1 MPESQT
7 HAGFGKT
14 DALLLLMALIWGVN
28 FSVVKFATEVMSPLA
43 FTGLRVMLAAV
54 VLLCLV
60 FVRGGTFPTRR
71 EILTLMILGMLGNGL
86 YQILFVEGVAR
97 TKVGN
102 AALIVAAAPA
112 FIAIMSR
119 AGGIERVSRRV
130 LLGIALSLGGVIIV
144 VLGSAHASNGNV
156 TLLGTLL
163 VFLGTLCWTTF
174 TVLLQPY
181 ARRLDP
187 IQLSAFTM
195 LGGTLPLLIATPRAL
210 IATDWSRL
218 GLQGWGAVFYASVI
232 SMGVA
237 YLFWYRGLRVLG
249 PTRTAVYS
257 NLQPVIAILVAW
269 IFLHEAPTVWQG
281 VGTATIMTGL
291 FLTRT

>member
-54 VLLCLV
+54 VLLSLV
-60 FVRGGTFPTRR
+60 FARGGAFPTRR
-71 EILTLMILGMLGNGL
+71 EILTLMALGMLGNGL

-130 LLGIALSLGGVIIV
+130 LLGIGLSLGGVIIV
-144 VLGSAHASNGNV
+144 VLGSANASNGNV

-195 LGGTLPLLIATPRAL
+195 LGGTLPLLIATPKAL

-281 VGTATIMTGL
+281 VGTTTIMTGL

>member
-1 MPESQT
+1 VPESQT

-54 VLLCLV
+54 VLLSLV

-71 EILTLMILGMLGNGL
+71 EILTLMTLGMLGNGL

-119 AGGIERVSRRV
+119 AGGIERVGRRV

-195 LGGTLPLLIATPRAL
+195 LGGSLPLLIATPRAL

-218 GLQGWGAVFYASVI
+218 GIQGWGAVFYASVI

>member
-28 FSVVKFATEVMSPLA
+28 FSIVKFATEVMSPLA
-43 FTGLRVMLAAV
+43 FTGLRVMLAAL
-54 VLLCLV
+54 VLMTFAFL
-60 FVRGGTFPTRR
+60 RGGKFPTRR
-71 EILTLMILGMLGNGL
+71 EIFTLMALGMLGNGL
-86 YQILFVEGVAR
+86 YQIFFVEGISR

-102 AALIVAAAPA
+102 AALIVAATPA
-112 FIAIMSR
+112 LIAIISR
-119 AGGIERVSRRV
+119 VGGIERVSRRV
-130 LLGIALSLGGVIIV
+130 HAGIALSLAGVILV
-144 VLGSAHASNGNV
+144 VLGSARSSNGNA

-163 VFLGTLCWTTF
+163 VFCGTLCWTGF
-174 TVLLQPY
+174 TVMLGPY

-187 IQLSAFTM
+187 LQLSAFTM
-195 LGGTLPLLIATPRAL
+195 LGGSVALLFATPKAL
-210 IATDWSRL
+210 IATDW
-218 GLQGWGAVFYASVI
+218 GQVGIAAWGAVFYASVI

-269 IFLHEAPTVWQG
+269 IFLHESPTIWQG

>member
-1 MPESQT
+1 VPESQT

-54 VLLCLV
+54 VLLSLV

-257 NLQPVIAILVAW
+257 HLQPVSAILVAW

>member
-1 MPESQT
+1 VPESQT

>member
-1 MPESQT
+1 VPESQT

-54 VLLCLV
+54 VLLSVVL
-60 FVRGGTFPTRR
+60 VRGGKFPTRR
-71 EILTLMILGMLGNGL
+71 EIFTLMSLGILGNGL
-86 YQILFVEGVAR
+86 YQILFVEGLAR

-102 AALIVAAAPA
+102 AALIIAAAPA

-119 AGGIERVSRRV
+119 AGGIERVGRRV
-130 LLGIALSLGGVIIV
+130 LIGIGLSLGGVIIV
-144 VLGSAHASNGNV
+144 VLGSAHASNGDA

-187 IQLSAFTM
+187 VQLSAFTM
-195 LGGTLPLLIATPRAL
+195 LGGTLPLLIATPKAL